1 MPLPGI
7 KVGEIGKKLGF
18 NSVNNGFLGM
28 ENIRIP
34 RNNMLMKN
42 AQVLADG
49 TFVKSP
55 NAKLNY
61 GTMMFVRVVIIKDMS
76 NNLAKAVTIA
86 TRYSTVRRQSPINPN
101 EPEVKVLDHV
111 TQQMKLFPV
120 ISKAIVFK
128 LTADYLWEMYDQVNK
143 ELSQGNL
150 ERLPEL
156 HALSCCLKSVCT
168 GESSQAVEVCRRA
181 TGGHGYMNSSG
192 FPDIYVTVTAAET
205 YEGEN
210 TVLHLQTARYLLK
223 VWNQISQ
230 GETKVPPTVAYL
242 VDAFRNKQQRLQWN
256 GTVSGIIEAFQ
267 VVTACKIDRASKHL
281 QERVMSG
288 KSLGV
293 AANETSIELA
303 SCSDSHCKLFLLS
316 CGLEMLEKAA
326 KTVSQQLGSV
336 FKQLGELYAID
347 LCLKSLGDL
356 LQVNVVKI
364 LLITSS

>member
-1 MPLPGI
+1 MLLSFIVILTSNFHLFLLLTVGHTANYAIVVAQLFIKEKHHGVQLFIVPIRCEKTHMPLPGI
-7 KVGEIGKKLGF
+7 KVGEIGRKLGF

-28 ENIRIP
+28 DHIRIP

-120 ISKAIVFK
+120 IAKAIVFK
-128 LTADYLWEMYDQVNK
+128 LTADYLWEMYNQVNT

-168 GESSQAVEVCRRA
+168 GESTQAVEVCRRA
-181 TGGHGYMNSSG
+181 TGGHG
-192 FPDIYVTVTAAET
+192 
-205 YEGEN
+205 
-210 TVLHLQTARYLLK
+210 
-223 VWNQISQ
+223 
-230 GETKVPPTVAYL
+230 
-242 VDAFRNKQQRLQWN
+242 
-256 GTVSGIIEAFQ
+256 
-267 VVTACKIDRASKHL
+267 
-281 QERVMSG
+281 
-288 KSLGV
+288 
-293 AANETSIELA
+293 
-303 SCSDSHCKLFLLS
+303 
-316 CGLEMLEKAA
+316 
-326 KTVSQQLGSV
+326 
-336 FKQLGELYAID
+336 
-347 LCLKSLGDL
+347 
-356 LQVNVVKI
+356 
-364 LLITSS
+364 